1 MITLNVKRH
10 ISIACLV
17 SLLCACSNTSPVPT
31 LPAGESI
38 AIRQPV
44 VKHVDSAVASKA
56 QRAGRGAALGA
67 VGAVGGA
74 AVGSSMGG
82 LLGFACGPAAIIC
95 VPIGLAA
102 GAGIGGVG
110 GGIVGVS
117 YGARGGISGDKA
129 EEFNEIAAEL
139 MDTTRLGN
147 QLQSRFGASASRY
160 WVLREDSANIIVLE
174 VNSLNFEQVGGE
186 DIQLSM
192 KVQMRVASN
201 GRVETVTVE
210 QVGARRHIDYWLDR
224 EGENFQAEIDIAM
237 REVVWTMVNRLVD
250 HGPIAQR

>member
-1 MITLNVKRH
+1 MITLNIKRY
-10 ISIACLV
+10 ISIVCLV
-17 SLLCACSNTSPVPT
+17 SLLGACSNTSPLPA
-31 LPAGESI
+31 LPAGESM

-44 VKHVDSAVASKA
+44 VKRVDSAVASKA
-56 QRAGRGAALGA
+56 LRAGRGAALGA

-95 VPIGLAA
+95 VPLGLAA

-129 EEFNEIAAEL
+129 GEFNEIAAEL
-139 MDTTRLGN
+139 MDETRIGN
-147 QLQSRFGASASRY
+147 QLHGHFSTSASRY

-174 VNSLNFEQVGGE
+174 VNSLKFEQLGGE

-192 KVQMRVASN
+192 KAQMRVASN
-201 GRVETVTVE
+201 GGVETVSVE
-210 QVGARRHIDYWLDR
+210 QVGARRHIDYWIDR
-224 EGENFQAEIDIAM
+224 EGENFQAEIDLAM
-237 REVVWTMVNRLVD
+237 REVVATMVNRLVD
-250 HGPIAQR
+250 HSPIAQR